1 MSATRIFLKKY
12 PAGRGVMTLEET
24 KELLKEWAAARGGT
38 FTQEDLDNLTAV
50 LEERFL
56 SPETTTLEQARQ
68 AIGLA

>member
-1 MSATRIFLKKY
+1 
-12 PAGRGVMTLEET
+12 MTLEET